1 MLKIQPNSRQ
11 VPKKEQ
17 VVSNK
22 DYCDLVYSWFQ
33 CESKM
38 VVNERLVSKVK
49 VKYSQIGCELGMD
62 RRTVAK
68 YIKKL
73 IDLELISITDN
84 GDYKLHQLEA
94 NAATLVPYL
103 TLRQLINSLHKNSVN
118 IFVYLLNRYLANNE
132 QSFYVTHYSLK
143 KFIGISTSTTSNNV
157 VITDILKTLKLLG
170 LVDYE
175 VCHTSACKLNILI
188 KRVNNAVR

>member
-38 VVNERLVSKVK
+38 VVNERLVSKAK

-73 IDLELISITDN
+73 IDLELISITDA

-157 VITDILKTLKLLG
+157 VISDILKTLKLLG

-175 VCHTSACKLNILI
+175 VCQTSTCKLNILI